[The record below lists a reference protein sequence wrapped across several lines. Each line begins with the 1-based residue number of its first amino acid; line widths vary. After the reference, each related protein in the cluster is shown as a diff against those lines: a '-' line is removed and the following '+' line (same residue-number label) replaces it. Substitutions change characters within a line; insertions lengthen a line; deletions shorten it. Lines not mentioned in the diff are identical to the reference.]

1 MSELEDKIS
10 GILNNP
16 LEMEKITQLASQF
29 LGGGNAGGEKSESP
43 ADSGGF
49 DFPMLDPQMLS
60 RISSLMSSAGGGNDK
75 ASLLRAMTPYLKDSR
90 REKMEKA
97 MRFAKMAKIAGIAFR
112 EYGGGD
118 V

>member
-16 LEMEKITQLASQF
+16 AEMEKITQLASQF
-29 LGGGNAGGEKSESP
+29 LGGGK
-43 ADSGGF
+43 ADDSRDSREQSGF
-49 DFPMLDPQMLS
+49 DFPMLDGQMLS
-60 RISSLMSSAGGGNDK
+60 RISSLMSGGGSDK
-75 ASLLRAMTPYLKDSR
+75 TNLLRAMTPYLKDSR
-90 REKMEKA
+90 REKVEKA
-97 MRFAKMAKIAGIAFR
+97 MRFAKMAKIAGIAFK

>member
-1 MSELEDKIS
+1 MSELEDKIA

-16 LEMEKITQLASQF
+16 LEMEKISRLASQF
-29 LGGGNAGGEKSESP
+29 LGSSKP
-43 ADSGGF
+43 ADEGSNAPDSGF
-49 DFPMLDPQMLS
+49 DFSMLDPQMLS
-60 RISSLMSSAGGGNDK
+60 RISSLMFSSSGSDK
-75 ASLLRAMTPYLKDSR
+75 AGLLRAMTPYLKDAR

>member
-16 LEMEKITQLASQF
+16 LEMEKIAQLASQF
-29 LGGGNAGGEKSESP
+29 LGGGKADDDGGEKPKESSF
-43 ADSGGF
+43 DS
-49 DFPMLDPQMLS
+49 PMLDGQMLS
-60 RISSLMSSAGGGNDK
+60 RISSLMSSAGGENDK
-75 ASLLRAMTPYLKDSR
+75 ASLLRAMTPYLRDSR

>member
-1 MSELEDKIS
+1 VSELEDKIS

-16 LEMEKITQLASQF
+16 IEMEKITQLASQF
-29 LGGGNAGGEKSESP
+29 LGGGKA
-43 ADSGGF
+43 ADDGSAKQNDSSF
-49 DFPMLDPQMLS
+49 DFPMLDGQMLS
-60 RISSLMSSAGGGNDK
+60 RISSLMTSAGSGSDK
-75 ASLLRAMTPYLKDSR
+75 ANLLHAMAPYLKDSR

>member
-16 LEMEKITQLASQF
+16 VEMEKIAQLASQF
-29 LGGGNAGGEKSESP
+29 LGGDKAESANDHAQNAGFDSP
-43 ADSGGF
+43 FPF
-49 DFPMLDPQMLS
+49 DGQMLA
-60 RISSLMSSAGGGNDK
+60 RISSLMSSGQRGSDSA
-75 ASLLRAMTPYLKDSR
+75 ALLRAMAPYLRGER

-97 MRFAKMAKIAGIAFR
+97 IRFAKMAKIAGIAFK
-112 EYGGGD
+112 EYGGSD

>member
-16 LEMEKITQLASQF
+16 IEMEKITQLASQF
-29 LGGGNAGGEKSESP
+29 LGGGKTGDEGGEKQK
-43 ADSGGF
+43 DSGF
-49 DFPMLDPQMLS
+49 DFPMLDSQMLS
-60 RISSLMSSAGGGNDK
+60 RISSLMSSGGGNDK
-75 ASLLRAMTPYLKDSR
+75 TNLLRAMTPYLKDSR

>member
-16 LEMEKITQLASQF
+16 AEMEKITQLASQF
-29 LGGGNAGGEKSESP
+29 LGGGKSADDNKETP
-43 ADSGGF
+43 AQSGF
-49 DFPMLDPQMLS
+49 DFPMLDGQMLS
-60 RISSLMSSAGGGNDK
+60 RISSLMSGGGNDK
-75 ASLLRAMTPYLKDSR
+75 ANLLRAMTPYLKDSR
-90 REKMEKA
+90 REKVEKA